1 MATANASGPTA
12 GTGSDLANA
21 QDPITMF
28 KRDAFQGN
36 GCTQLNL
43 YGKAQED
50 AYATRGFTS
59 GTCNGAGYTRFAGC
73 SGSCSQGGLYLK

>member
-1 MATANASGPTA
+1 MGA
-12 GTGSDLANA
+12 SDLANA
-21 QDPITMF
+21 QDPVTMY
-28 KRDAFQGN
+28 KKDAFQGI

-59 GTCNGAGYTRFAGC
+59 GTCNGAGYNRFAGC
-73 SGSCSQGGLYLK
+73 SGSCSQGSLWLS